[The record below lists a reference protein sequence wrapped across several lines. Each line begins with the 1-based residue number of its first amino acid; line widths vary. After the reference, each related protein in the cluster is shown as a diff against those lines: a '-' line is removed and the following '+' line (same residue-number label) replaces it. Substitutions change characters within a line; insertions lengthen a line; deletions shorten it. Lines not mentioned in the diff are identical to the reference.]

1 MPMMWNWDGSD
12 WLWGWWMMAHGVW
25 SLLSLVLIVVIVI
38 VLARVLSGSG
48 RAAHH
53 RHAHAILEERYA
65 KGEIDRTEYL
75 QKKQDLGS

>member
-1 MPMMWNWDGSD
+1 MMWNWDGSD
-12 WLWGWWMMAHGVW
+12 WWWSWWMFAHGIG
-25 SLLSLVLIVVIVI
+25 SLLSVVLIVVIVI

-48 RAAHH
+48 RGAHD
-53 RHAHAILEERYA
+53 RRALAILEERYA